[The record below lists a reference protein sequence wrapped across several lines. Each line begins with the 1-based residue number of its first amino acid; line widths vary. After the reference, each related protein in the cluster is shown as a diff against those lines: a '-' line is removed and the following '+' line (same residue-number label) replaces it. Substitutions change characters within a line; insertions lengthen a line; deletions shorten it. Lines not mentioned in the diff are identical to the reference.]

1 MSVAVEKSSSQTM
14 PKLPPVHRYVS
25 NSGVRIYRIPCNV
38 LPDLTGRVHLL
49 LGAGPPTLVDTGS
62 GEGESPGHLLDGL
75 ETVRTRFAEPIRLAD
90 VKRILITHAHRDH
103 FGGLPE
109 LAARTGAE
117 VAVHPLDR
125 RVIEA
130 NDERAAVHGAAFRR
144 FLDAAGVPC
153 QRRQQLLEAFRLTAG
168 RVRSVPVDFTL
179 DDGKVFD
186 GLKILHT
193 PGHSPGHVSIIVGDV
208 ILVGDHIL
216 ARTLTQ
222 QWPESVAAYAGL
234 GHYLDSLEKV
244 RQAGDFTMA
253 LGGHELP
260 VRDIPRRI
268 DEIRI
273 SQERRLER
281 MLDILRGAGRPLSIA
296 EVSEK
301 MYSHQEGFR
310 AMLAI
315 TDVGSRVEYLDQ
327 RGELAVAN
335 LDEVERT
342 DTPVYRYQPVDR

>member
-1 MSVAVEKSSSQTM
+1 M
-14 PKLPPVHRYVS
+14 PKLPPVHRYIS

-38 LPDLTGRVHLL
+38 LPDLTGRIYLL

-62 GEGESPGHLLDGL
+62 GEGESTAHLLDGL
-75 ETVRTRFAEPIRLAD
+75 NTVRNKFAEPIRLAD

-103 FGGLPE
+103 FGGLPD
-109 LAARTGAE
+109 LAERTGAE

-130 NDERAAVHGAAFRR
+130 NSERAAVHGAAFRR
-144 FLDAAGVPC
+144 FLAIAGVSFA
-153 QRRQQLLEAFRLTAG
+153 RREQLMEAFRLTTG
-168 RVRSVPVDFTL
+168 SVRSVPVDFTL
-179 DDGKVFD
+179 DDGKIFD
-186 GLKILHT
+186 GLTIVHT

-234 GHYLDSLEKV
+234 GHYLESLEKV
-244 RQAGDFTMA
+244 RRAGDFTMA

-260 VRDIPRRI
+260 VREVHQRI
-268 DEIRI
+268 DEIR
-273 SQERRLER
+273 SGQQRRLER
-281 MLDILRGAGRPLSIA
+281 MLDILRDAGRPLSIA
-296 EVSEK
+296 EITAK

-315 TDVGSRVEYLDQ
+315 TDVGSRVEYLEQ

-335 LDEVERT
+335 FDELA
-342 DTPVYRYQPVDR
+342 DADAPVYRYEPVDR